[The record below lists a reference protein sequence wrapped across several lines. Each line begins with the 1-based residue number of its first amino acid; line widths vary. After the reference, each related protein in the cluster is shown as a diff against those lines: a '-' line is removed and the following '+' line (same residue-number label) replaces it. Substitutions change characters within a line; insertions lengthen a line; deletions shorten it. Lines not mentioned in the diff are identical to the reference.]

1 MTSSPSP
8 PSSSPGNSRILLCAF
23 FFRSSMRVEQ
33 REMRDS
39 MPPLVAIRE
48 RGNTFSITSIHSSRA
63 SSSSELLPFFI
74 SYVRLSPG
82 WGGGQAENS
91 VSSRDPHVALLHRG
105 GCSRPEGGVVSL
117 CTGYQTAHFLEPHSL
132 PCRRGGGGPDD
143 IILVNDWHEACH
155 ADMQ

>member
-1 MTSSPSP
+1 
-8 PSSSPGNSRILLCAF
+8 
-23 FFRSSMRVEQ
+23 MRVEQ

-91 VSSRDPHVALLHRG
+91 LSSRDPHVALQHRG
-105 GCSRPEGGVVSL
+105 VAADLGVEWFHCALVIRQLTFLSLIPFPAEG
-117 CTGYQTAHFLEPHSL
+117 LEEDL
-132 PCRRGGGGPDD
+132 
-143 IILVNDWHEACH
+143 
-155 ADMQ
+155 MT

>member
-1 MTSSPSP
+1 MVSSPSP

-23 FFRSSMRVEQ
+23 FFWSSMRVEQ
-33 REMRDS
+33 REMSDS

-82 WGGGQAENS
+82 RGGGQAENRL
-91 VSSRDPHVALLHRG
+91 SSRDP
-105 GCSRPEGGVVSL
+105 P
-117 CTGYQTAHFLEPHSL
+117 T
-132 PCRRGGGGPDD
+132 
-143 IILVNDWHEACH
+143 
-155 ADMQ
+155 